1 MNQVG
6 LNIFIDNS
14 QATNMFWQL
23 LITLQALHQLKWQ
36 VEKQHLENMVT
47 EKLQLCQVPKNQGAI
62 PIHKQR
68 HIKLWVA
75 IGLQLF
81 GLTMTDF
88 RSF

>member
-1 MNQVG
+1 
-6 LNIFIDNS
+6 
-14 QATNMFWQL
+14 
-23 LITLQALHQLKWQ
+23 
-36 VEKQHLENMVT
+36 MVT

-88 RSF
+88 GSF